1 MLLTSALHRLWSGCQ
16 LNQIHFL
23 PGEKQGCGCSRALP
37 CLAAQGKRPA
47 LSAISSSVSK
57 QPWLQQGH
65 LRHQDCTSGTA
76 HPVQKHQ
83 RETFLYLRDH
93 FTADTDCFQV
103 ISVIIIN
110 KIPNLPFVNNEEA
123 AGNCWMHAHAS
134 AFGLTKASELH
145 GSSTDTSKQEN
156 SY

>member
-1 MLLTSALHRLWSGCQ
+1 MLLTSALCRLWSGCQ

-23 PGEKQGCGCSRALP
+23 LGEKQGCDCSRALP
-37 CLAAQGKRPA
+37 SLSAQGKGLSLPA
-47 LSAISSSVSK
+47 ITNYVSK

-65 LRHQDCTSGTA
+65 LRTGHQVPADA
-76 HPVQKHQ
+76 VQRHQ
-83 RETFLYLRDH
+83 SKTFLYLRDH
-93 FTADTDCFQV
+93 FTAGMDCFQV
-103 ISVIIIN
+103 ISVIIIS

-123 AGNCWMHAHAS
+123 AKNCWMHAHAS
-134 AFGLTKASELH
+134 AFGLTKAFKLH